1 MSDKDKG
8 SPSRWDNPRA
18 HKAEAAMPEQHMP
31 PRFPRLN
38 TIRNR
43 LLIIFVALVVMP
55 VAANGAYSAIRD
67 ANNAEQRVIAQLE
80 SVATLKEAE
89 IQTWLDSLQVDLN
102 TALIAEDVNL
112 YLFLLLQESMA
123 DLSTRETFLSVIE
136 NRFSEMLSLTHRFDE
151 LFAMNLQGEVIV
163 STDAAQQGENYKN
176 EPLFQEGLQGYSVQ
190 PPAISPMTDQTSVF
204 VVRPITKATNET
216 IGVLAGRASL
226 AELNGIMGERAG
238 LGNSGETYLV
248 SSNKVLLTP
257 SRFEDT
263 GYVAGETAV
272 HTTGVNETL
281 QNLTGGAGSY
291 DGYRGVPV
299 IGVYKWLPELQL
311 VLVAEQDRSEAMSAA
326 RTAMYVNAGVAAA
339 AVLLALFAGLL
350 VTRNI
355 ATPLA
360 ELATTASKIASG
372 DLNLVAPVRR
382 ADEIGELA
390 RSFNHMTAQLRE
402 LISGLERR
410 VADRTHDLEQRSTY
424 LEASSEIGRATNSI
438 LETDRLIQQAVTLI
452 RTGFDLYYV
461 GLFAVDEAGEWAI
474 LRAGT
479 GAAGQAMLARG
490 HRIKVGEG
498 MIGWSIAHSQARV
511 ALEAGEDAVRL
522 ATLELPDTRSEAALP
537 LRSRGHVL
545 GALTVQSDQPDA
557 FDRDTIA
564 ILQTMADQVAVALD
578 NARLFAEAQTA
589 LEAERRAYGELSQQ
603 AWVEL
608 LKTRTNWGYRFAHG
622 SITPVEGDW
631 QLDMPQAAQTGQRVQ
646 SAGPAR
652 EVTLPLQVRNQ
663 VVGVLSFHKGDT
675 SEAWTPEELT
685 VLETLIDQLGL
696 ALDSARLYEST
707 QRRVAQEQLVS
718 AVTARIRETLDIETV
733 LQTAA
738 QEVRQALGLP
748 EVVIRLGEPP
758 LPARTSGDGHHQNE
772 EVRG

>member
-1 MSDKDKG
+1 
-8 SPSRWDNPRA
+8 
-18 HKAEAAMPEQHMP
+18 MPEQP
-31 PRFPRLN
+31 ISPRFSRLN

-43 LLIIFVALVVMP
+43 LLIIFVALVVLP
-55 VAANGAYSAIRD
+55 VATNGAIAAIQG
-67 ANNAEQRVIAQLE
+67 ASNAEQHVIAQLE
-80 SVATLKEAE
+80 SVATLKEAK
-89 IQTWLDSLQVDLN
+89 IKTWLDNLQVDLS

-112 YLFLLLQESMA
+112 HLFFLLQASMK
-123 DLSTRETFLSVIE
+123 DYSFLETSYRIIEKRFLE
-136 NRFSEMLSLTHRFDE
+136 TLSLTNRFDE
-151 LFAMNLQGEVIV
+151 LFVVDLNGEVV
-163 STDAAQQGENYKN
+163 FSTDATRQGRIYEN
-176 EPLFQEGLQGYSVQ
+176 ETLFQEGLKGFFVQ
-190 PPAISPMTDQTSVF
+190 PPGVSLSLDRTSVF
-204 VVRPITKATNET
+204 VARPITDEETNDT
-216 IGVLAGRASL
+216 QGLLVGRATPD
-226 AELNGIMGERAG
+226 ELNNVMLERAG

-248 SSNKVLLTP
+248 SSNNVLLTP
-257 SRFEDT
+257 SRFEDE
-263 GYVAGETAV
+263 GYVAGETTV
-272 HTTGVNETL
+272 RTTGVNETL
-281 QNLTGGAGSY
+281 GNLRGGTGSY
-291 DGYRGVPV
+291 DGYRDVSV

-311 VLVAEQDRSEAMSAA
+311 VLVAEQDRSEALSAA
-326 RTAMYVNAGVAAA
+326 RTAVYLNGGVAAA
-339 AVLLALFAGLL
+339 AVLLALLAGLL

-498 MIGWSIAHSQARV
+498 MIGWSIAHSQARI

-631 QLDMPQAAQTGQRVQ
+631 QPDMSQAAQMGQRVQ
-646 SAGPAR
+646 SAGPAG
-652 EVTLPLQVRNQ
+652 EVTLPLKVRDQ
-663 VVGVLSFHKGDT
+663 VVGVLSFRKGET
-675 SEAWTPEELT
+675 SEAWTAEELT

-696 ALDSARLYEST
+696 ALESARLYEST
-707 QRRVAQEQLVS
+707 QRRAAQEQLVS

-738 QEVRQALGLP
+738 QEVRQALELP

-758 LPARTSGDGHHQNE
+758 RPAHTGGDGHHQNE
-772 EVRG
+772 EVRQ